1 MWFSWN
7 EHARTIYTHI
17 HLYKNNDILTV
28 KAWKKTFTLTFVI
41 WTQIKIWSNTT
52 FYVQLYGLYCGL
64 VMTYIATQI
73 WVNTGSGNG
82 LLPDGSKP
90 LPEPMMTSPQ
100 WCPMAFKWEQFPW
113 CFRNQFTAWIIKLLP
128 HFPGPV
134 SSLSKDIESSVG
146 IPGGTYLTYVLLEF
160 DLPLRS
166 DAACMCQ
173 WVGRSLSSRNGLTLE
188 H

>member
-128 HFPGPV
+128 HFPGASKFIVKRYWIICWYPRRHISNVCFIGIWLAIEVWCRMYV
-134 SSLSKDIESSVG
+134 SVSWEIIK
-146 IPGGTYLTYVLLEF
+146 F
-160 DLPLRS
+160 
-166 DAACMCQ
+166 A
-173 WVGRSLSSRNGLTLE
+173 
-188 H
+188 